1 MTPCVQ
7 YACAT
12 CVVGH
17 EGHRSRSFALSLD
30 HVNQRSVARASLATT
45 GLCIGVAAGLV
56 IPALPAAAV
65 ERPVDLKSTRVFI
78 VGDSL
83 TVGSNQA
90 LRKQLRPVVKSVAID
105 ARISRFTGE
114 GIAKLRN
121 ARARQASVWV
131 VALGT
136 NDSPSAAQ
144 TVRNVNKVMRL
155 AGNRRQVI
163 WVNVVRPGGYSRVN
177 RALQTLDA
185 KYPRLSVID
194 WAAVIR
200 KQRHLLAGDRVHLTA
215 KGYRVRALATRQA
228 LLELENLS
236 DS

>member
-1 MTPCVQ
+1 MKRISI
-7 YACAT
+7 ARGGSAT
-12 CVVGH
+12 
-17 EGHRSRSFALSLD
+17 A
-30 HVNQRSVARASLATT
+30 
-45 GLCIGVAAGLV
+45 GLCIGIVIGLV
-56 IPALPAAAV
+56 APASATETTAKPL
-65 ERPVDLKSTRVFI
+65 DLKSTRVFI

-83 TVGSNQA
+83 TVGSNPA
-90 LRKQLRPVVKSVAID
+90 LRKQLKPLVKSVAID

-114 GIAKLRN
+114 GIAKLRT
-121 ARARQASVWV
+121 ARARQASIWIVG
-131 VALGT
+131 LGT

-144 TVRNVNKVMRL
+144 TIRNVNKVMRL
-155 AGNRRQVI
+155 AGNTRQVI

-177 RALQTLDA
+177 RALQALDA

-228 LLELENLS
+228 LLELEDLAAHS
-236 DS
+236 S

>member
-1 MTPCVQ
+1 MK
-7 YACAT
+7 
-12 CVVGH
+12 
-17 EGHRSRSFALSLD
+17 RI
-30 HVNQRSVARASLATT
+30 SVARSGSATA
-45 GLCIGVAAGLV
+45 GLCIGIAIGLV
-56 IPALPAAAV
+56 APASATETTVKPL
-65 ERPVDLKSTRVFI
+65 DLKSTRVFI

-83 TVGSNQA
+83 TVGSNPA
-90 LRKQLRPVVKSVAID
+90 LRKQLKPLVKSVAID

-114 GIAKLRN
+114 GIAKLRT
-121 ARARQASVWV
+121 ARARQASIWV
-131 VALGT
+131 VGLGT

-155 AGNRRQVI
+155 AGNTRQVI

-177 RALQTLDA
+177 RALQALDA

-228 LLELENLS
+228 LLELEDLADHS
-236 DS
+236 S